1 MEKTLE
7 IKVVPKAKKQKIVEE
22 NGKLKVYLKSPPED
36 GKANKE
42 LIEVLSKYLKVKKNK
57 IEIIKG
63 QFSRNKVVKIKA

>member
-1 MEKTLE
+1 LEKTLE